1 MKKLLFIFISL
12 FCLLNITSCKRDRID
27 HTDNNYIYVWKYTI
41 KGDSALYKYHQPIF
55 HSTIITNK
63 YKERYSYFVG
73 VPDKGG
79 HIQYGNRYYIYY
91 CINGEEIEERDS
103 YVYDKVNKG
112 TKIIVCEEFY
122 PYYKRKIVKIYN

>member
-41 KGDSALYKYHQPIF
+41 KGDSALYKYHQPIL
-55 HSTIITNK
+55 HSTVITNK
-63 YKERYSYFVG
+63 HRQGYSRYVG
-73 VPDKGG
+73 VPGKGG
-79 HIQYGNRYYIYY
+79 HVQSGSYYYISY
-91 CINGEEIEERDS
+91 CINGKKIEERDS
-103 YVYDKVNKG
+103 YMYDKVNKG
-112 TKIIVCEEFY
+112 TKIIVREQFY